1 MEKLKSDGDVM
12 IHLRNIA
19 RELRELTKLTGQTIR
34 LDSRSEEYAHARIG
48 NYTIIILGDQ
58 ECYRYEPIIGL
69 AEWRDIEPQQ
79 AVFGSVPNDDAG
91 EEF

>member
-19 RELRELTKLTGQTIR
+19 RELRELSKMTGQTISM
-34 LDSRSEEYAHARIG
+34 DCRSEKDANVRIG
-48 NYTIIILGDQ
+48 DYAIIILGDK
-58 ECYRYEPIIGL
+58 EYYRYEPIRGL

-79 AVFGSVPNDDAG
+79 AVFGSAPNDDAG